1 VQREPFGGG
10 HRVYPPRAAEVVR
23 RIDPSPSWHVSR
35 KGTPVARSL
44 VGSLSCSNRRN
55 VPMRFSRWLLLV
67 TTARMLAGCTT
78 RETVMMQHPQTH
90 ELVRCAEGYRSFID
104 GKGYRRQE
112 DCIAEL
118 ERKGFERSP
127 ATPAR

>member
-1 VQREPFGGG
+1 
-10 HRVYPPRAAEVVR
+10 
-23 RIDPSPSWHVSR
+23 
-35 KGTPVARSL
+35 
-44 VGSLSCSNRRN
+44 
-55 VPMRFSRWLLLV
+55 MRFSWWPFVV
-67 TTARMLAGCTT
+67 TLASMLAGCAA
-78 RETVMMQHPQTH
+78 RETVMMQHPQTR

-118 ERKGFERSP
+118 ERKGFERTP